1 LVLDAS
7 LTLAWYF
14 DDEANSAVDTVLA
27 DVVRHGAVVPPLW
40 RLEVANGF
48 QSAIRRKRIDQR
60 YRDDSLAEL
69 RLLPIKIDS
78 ECDTRVWSSALSLVD
93 RFGLSVYDA
102 CYLELAQR
110 RDLPLGTLDA
120 RLRSAGAA
128 LGLRT
133 PPDVTE

>member
-69 RLLPIKIDS
+69 RLLPIEIDS
-78 ECDTRVWSSALSLVD
+78 ECDTRVVLRAPSGGPIRS
-93 RFGLSVYDA
+93 
-102 CYLELAQR
+102 QR
-110 RDLPLGTLDA
+110 L
-120 RLRSAGAA
+120 
-128 LGLRT
+128 
-133 PPDVTE
+133 

>member
-1 LVLDAS
+1 MVLDAS

-27 DVVRHGAVVPPLW
+27 DVVRRGAVVPPLW

-48 QSAIRRKRIDQR
+48 QSAIRRKQIDQR
-60 YRDDSLAEL
+60 YRDNSLAEL
-69 RLLPIKIDS
+69 RLLPIEIDS

>member
-1 LVLDAS
+1 
-7 LTLAWYF
+7 
-14 DDEANSAVDTVLA
+14 VLA
-27 DVVRHGAVVPPLW
+27 AVTRDGAVVPPLW

-60 YRDDSLAEL
+60 YRDDSLADL
-69 RLLPIKIDS
+69 RMLPIAIDG
-78 ECDTRVWSSALSLVD
+78 ECDARAWSSALPLAD

-110 RDLPLGTLDA
+110 RALPLATLDVH
-120 RLRSAGAA
+120 LRSAGAA

-133 PPDVTE
+133 PPT